1 MKLISE
7 YTESDLEYIVEA
19 DEKTGKK
26 NYKIQGI
33 FAQANVKNRNGR
45 ISVSY
50 THLTLPT
57 SG

>member
-26 NYKIQGI
+26 NYKIQERKI
-33 FAQANVKNRNGR
+33 QQKNHKLQQVMTCILDRLLEIKN
-45 ISVSY
+45 
-50 THLTLPT
+50 
-57 SG
+57 